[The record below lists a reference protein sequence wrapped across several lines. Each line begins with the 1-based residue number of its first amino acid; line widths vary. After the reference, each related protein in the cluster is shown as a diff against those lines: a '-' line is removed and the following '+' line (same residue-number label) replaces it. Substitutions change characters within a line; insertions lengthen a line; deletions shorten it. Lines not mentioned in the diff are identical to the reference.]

1 MALRFKN
8 LGSGSS
14 GNATLVESLSGTRV
28 SRVLIDCGLR
38 VSELKKRLHACDLAV
53 EDLDGV
59 FVTHEHSD
67 HWGHAL
73 ALCLQTGL
81 PLWSSVGTRHAV
93 IDSGV
98 DVSGLDWRVAR
109 DGHAIEVGVLELTP
123 FTVPHDAREPLQL
136 RCSDG
141 DRHLGV
147 VTDLGHA
154 SAHVVRVLQNLHGLL
169 LECNHDPELLRQS
182 AYPPF
187 LKKRVASDLGHLSNE
202 QAAELLQKVMHP
214 GLSRVVAAHLS
225 ERNNTPELARAA
237 LCPVL
242 HCAPHEL
249 PVADPSTGTD
259 WWSV

>member
-1 MALRFKN
+1 
-8 LGSGSS
+8 
-14 GNATLVESLSGTRV
+14 
-28 SRVLIDCGLR
+28 
-38 VSELKKRLHACDLAV
+38 VSELKKRLNACDLAV

-154 SAHVVRVLQNLHGLL
+154 SAHVVRALQNLHGLL
-169 LECNHDPELLRQS
+169 LESNHDPDLLRLS

-202 QAAELLQKVMHP
+202 QAAALLRQVMHP
-214 GLSRVVAAHLS
+214 GLNRVVAAHLS

-237 LCPVL
+237 LCPAL
-242 HCAPHEL
+242 NCAPEDL
-249 PVADPSTGTD
+249 PVADPLTGSD
-259 WWSV
+259 WWQV

>member
-1 MALRFKN
+1 M
-8 LGSGSS
+8 
-14 GNATLVESLSGTRV
+14 
-28 SRVLIDCGLR
+28 
-38 VSELKKRLHACDLAV
+38 
-53 EDLDGV
+53 
-59 FVTHEHSD
+59 
-67 HWGHAL
+67 
-73 ALCLQTGL
+73 
-81 PLWSSVGTRHAV
+81 
-93 IDSGV
+93 

-154 SAHVVRVLQNLHGLL
+154 SAHVVRALQNLHGLL
-169 LECNHDPELLRQS
+169 LESNHDPDLLRLS

-202 QAAELLQKVMHP
+202 QAAALLRQVMHP
-214 GLSRVVAAHLS
+214 GLNRVVAAHLS

-237 LCPVL
+237 LCPAL
-242 HCAPHEL
+242 NCAPEEL
-249 PVADPSTGTD
+249 PVADPLTGSD
-259 WWSV
+259 WWQV